1 MAGKSPADAAG
12 GEILWGDCQST
23 QSAALN
29 GVADVSKKVKQA
41 FHFETFRTWYNSSGI
56 FGVYRPDMQGY
67 LRVRG
72 FLFFG

>member
-29 GVADVSKKVKQA
+29 GVADVSKVKQA
-41 FHFETFRTWYNSSGI
+41 FHIESKHLEHGIIQSGI
-56 FGVYRPDMQGY
+56 FGVYRPDAQ
-67 LRVRG
+67 
-72 FLFFG
+72 